1 MVLHSVKTVVHQL
14 INTRMDTIN
23 GLLQYTLQNIGSKSE
38 GYIATL
44 ICDDSIEYILY
55 RENYLPIDDS
65 FFEPFNNKNVS
76 INSSYVFRYCN
87 SVVNIHVYAI

>member
-1 MVLHSVKTVVHQL
+1 
-14 INTRMDTIN
+14 MDTIH

-76 INSSYVFRYCN
+76 INGTIEQGNKYILVDSIAELD
-87 SVVNIHVYAI
+87 VNTNNAE

>member
-1 MVLHSVKTVVHQL
+1 
-14 INTRMDTIN
+14 MDTIN

-44 ICDDSIEYILY
+44 ICDDSTEYILY

-65 FFEPFNNKNVS
+65 YFEPFNNRKVAISGTIEINNKYILVESVS
-76 INSSYVFRYCN
+76 EKEIESPTEN
-87 SVVNIHVYAI
+87 AE

>member
-1 MVLHSVKTVVHQL
+1 
-14 INTRMDTIN
+14 MDTIN

-76 INSSYVFRYCN
+76 INGTIEQGNKYILVDSIAELD
-87 SVVNIHVYAI
+87 VNTNNAE